1 MSPLIGERKGAWF
14 PEKPKWLKGEETGIM
29 TAHQIDSFTKATT
42 MEGQETTLITDYVL
56 RLCVLLLF
64 GVNFLACGKKKH
76 INIEKEFDLSH
87 LYTCEVFAVT
97 GAKIGS
103 KLRIWSIYGGH
114 GQVMRTKQP
123 HLACFLR

>member
-76 INIEKEFDLSH
+76 INI
-87 LYTCEVFAVT
+87 VFAVT